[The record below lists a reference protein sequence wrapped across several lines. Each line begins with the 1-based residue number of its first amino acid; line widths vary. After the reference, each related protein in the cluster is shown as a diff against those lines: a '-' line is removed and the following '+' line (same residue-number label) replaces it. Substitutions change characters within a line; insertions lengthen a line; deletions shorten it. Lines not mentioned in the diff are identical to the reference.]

1 MVGYFKKYNI
11 ALILLGAAA
20 GFLAAYFGG
29 KGIFS
34 MIAYPIIG
42 GAAGRFLCGLYANKQ
57 VGKWNDI
64 LFRNGEP
71 RKFIAVFGPVAEA
84 TSPNTLERSDSYNKL
99 AYAYGAL
106 GDFDKAW
113 ELLTSLTPKS
123 EKDGLVTTASN
134 KVRLLLLREKISE
147 AEAMLNELR
156 DAVAVVS
163 AKNQKLGYSGKH
175 YIRLYEI
182 WLNILKEEDADLE
195 FIEEEIRLSDNP
207 VRNSELKLLLAKAW
221 EDRGEDELSEELR
234 LEAMSVGM
242 GLWAENK
249 ARQQLT
255 KE

>member
-1 MVGYFKKYNI
+1 VADYYEDAHFY
-11 ALILLGAAA
+11 LGAQEYESAA
-20 GFLAAYFGG
+20 ALFAQLGEYRDAGEYALYCQALQAIADEEYALARATLKAVAPFKSSERYLDWLDALALEEDGRLAEALAAY
-29 KGIFS
+29 
-34 MIAYPIIG
+34 
-42 GAAGRFLCGLYANKQ
+42 
-57 VGKWNDI
+57 
-64 LFRNGEP
+64 E
-71 RKFIAVFGPVAEA
+71 
-84 TSPNTLERSDSYNKL
+84 
-99 AYAYGAL
+99 AL

-147 AEAMLNELR
+147 AEAMLDELR

-221 EDRGEDELSEELR
+221 EDRGEDELAEELR